1 MDNNKYISTKR
12 RLFSKLYSNLNSM
25 QQKAVFT
32 VNGPLLVLAGAGS
45 GKTTVLVNRISQ
57 IIRFGNAYA
66 DETVPDNAENIT
78 HEMERLY
85 VEGSKEEIS
94 VFLKE
99 TAVAPAKPYNVLCI
113 TFTNK
118 AANEFKERLAKLLG
132 EESSQIWAGTFHSIC
147 VRILRSCIDRIGFSN
162 SFTIYDSD
170 DTKKLITQ
178 IMKDLRID
186 EKVLP
191 VKTVI
196 HAISNAK
203 EEGLLPDDYIAG
215 IKSGNLRAQHIGA
228 VYSEYQK
235 RLAAASALDFDD
247 IILYTLIVFSKFPDV
262 LELYRKRFKYI
273 LVDEYQDTNPSQ
285 NQLVLMLGKGSE
297 NVCVVG
303 DDDQSIYSFRGATVE
318 NILNFDTS
326 FHNLTTIK
334 LEQNYRSTKNILS
347 AANAVIANNR
357 GRKGK
362 ELWTDGDEGEKIS
375 VRCVYTQSEESDF
388 IVSTINALVATKK
401 YRFRDFAVLYRVNA
415 LANSVEN
422 AFSRKRVPYRI
433 YGGIRFFE
441 RKEIKDIVAYLS
453 VIANPSDNIRLR
465 RIINVPKRQIGDTT
479 FETLSAIASEK
490 GVPVFD
496 IVENAAMYPALSR
509 SAIKLKE
516 FAGLIRELQEFAA
529 YHTVPQI
536 VDEVVAK
543 VKYKEMLVD
552 MDEIDKVE
560 LVTELT
566 SSAVLYND
574 STPEPSLNGFLEDI
588 ALVSDTDNY
597 DENTD
602 AVTLMTVHSAKGLE
616 FPIVFIPGFEEGVFP
631 SQMSIAEGNMEEER
645 RLAYVAITR
654 AKKQLYI
661 TYTQSRLL
669 YGASSA
675 SIPSTFLGEIPDEL
689 KDFTPPEP
697 RRAEETPIKKYEH
710 KKPVDFV
717 KQKEVRAEPASKYD
731 FKGGDRIKHRIFG
744 EGTILSVEP
753 MGGDMLI
760 EVKFNSGVTKKLMA
774 SFAKLE
780 KI

>member
-1 MDNNKYISTKR
+1 MDNNKYISIKR

-78 HEMERLY
+78 REMERLY

-94 VFLKE
+94 EFLKE
-99 TAVAPAKPYNVLCI
+99 TAVSPARPYNVLCI

-147 VRILRSCIDRIGFSN
+147 VRILRSCIDKIGFSN

-178 IMKDLRID
+178 IMKDLHID

-191 VKTVI
+191 VKSVI

-203 EEGLLPDDYIAG
+203 EDGMLPDDYIAG
-215 IKSGNLRAQHIGA
+215 IKSGNLRAQHIGS

-235 RLAAASALDFDD
+235 RLSAASALDFDD

-262 LELYRKRFKYI
+262 LEQYRRRFRYI

-285 NQLVLMLGKGSE
+285 NQLVLMLGKGSG

-326 FHNLTTIK
+326 FHDLTTIK

-347 AANAVIANNR
+347 AANAVIANNQ

-388 IVSTINALVATKK
+388 IVSTINALVAAKK

-422 AFSRKRVPYRI
+422 AFSRKRIPYRI

-496 IVENAAMYPALSR
+496 IVENASMYSALSR

-516 FAGLIRELQEFAA
+516 FAKLIRELQEYAA

-536 VDEVVAK
+536 VDEVVAR

-661 TYTQSRLL
+661 TYTQNRLL

-697 RRAEETPIKKYEH
+697 RRTEETPIKKYEH

-717 KQKEVRAEPASKYD
+717 KQKEARTEPASKYD
-731 FKGGDRIKHRIFG
+731 FKGGDRIRHRIFG

>member
-1 MDNNKYISTKR
+1 
-12 RLFSKLYSNLNSM
+12 M

-45 GKTTVLVNRISQ
+45 GKTTVLVNRIAQ
-57 IIRFGNAYA
+57 IVRYGNAYA
-66 DETVPDNAENIT
+66 DEAIPENAEILT
-78 HEMERLY
+78 REMERLY
-85 VEGSKEEIS
+85 VEGSNEEIS
-94 VFLKE
+94 SFLKGM
-99 TAVAPAKPYNVLCI
+99 AVAPAKPYNVLCI

-132 EESSQIWAGTFHSIC
+132 EEASQIWAGTFHSVC
-147 VRILRSCIDRIGFSN
+147 VRILRSCIDKIGFSN
-162 SFTIYDSD
+162 SFTIYDTD

-178 IMKDLRID
+178 IMKELRID
-186 EKVLP
+186 EKVLS
-191 VKTVI
+191 VKSVI

-203 EEGLLPDDYIAG
+203 EEGLLPEDYIAR
-215 IKSGNLRAQHIGA
+215 IKSGNLHGQHIGA

-247 IILYTLIVFSKFPDV
+247 IILYTLIVFSKFPDI
-262 LELYRKRFKYI
+262 LEQYRKKFRYI

-285 NQLVLMLGKGSE
+285 NQLVLMLGRGSE

-318 NILNFDTS
+318 NILNFDAS
-326 FHNLTTIK
+326 FGNLITVK
-334 LEQNYRSTKNILS
+334 LEQNYRSTKNILN
-347 AANAVIANNR
+347 AANAVIANNT

-362 ELWTDGDEGEKIS
+362 NLWTEGDEGEKIA

-388 IVSTINALVATKK
+388 IVSTISELVAAKK
-401 YRFRDFAVLYRVNA
+401 HRFRDFAVLYRVNA

-422 AFSRKRVPYRI
+422 AFSRKRIPYRI

-453 VIANPSDNIRLR
+453 IIANPADNVRLR
-465 RIINVPKRQIGDTT
+465 RIINVPKRQIGETT
-479 FETLSAIASEK
+479 FETISGIAASQ

-496 IVENAAMYPALSR
+496 IVETASMYPQLSR
-509 SAIKLKE
+509 SAVKLKE
-516 FAGLIRELQEFAA
+516 FACLIRELQEYAQS
-529 YHTVPQI
+529 HTVPQI
-536 VDEVVAK
+536 VEEVVAR

-566 SSAVLYND
+566 SSAVMYNET
-574 STPEPSLNGFLEDI
+574 TPEPSLNGFLEDI

-616 FPIVFIPGFEEGVFP
+616 FPIVFIPGFEEGIFP
-631 SQMSIAEGNMEEER
+631 SQMSLAEGNLEEER

-689 KDFTPPEP
+689 KAFTPPEP
-697 RRAEETPIKKYEH
+697 RRTEEIPIKKYEH

-717 KQKEVRAEPASKYD
+717 KQKETKSEPASK
-731 FKGGDRIKHRIFG
+731 FSFNSGDVIKHRIFG
-744 EGTILSVEP
+744 KGTILSTEP
-753 MGGDMLI
+753 MGSDMLI
-760 EVKFNSGVTKKLMA
+760 EVQFDSGVTKKLMA